1 MIVRGAAVGL
11 SPFDVRVTLHPLM
24 ALSCSMESMGLE
36 ADFYVAEL
44 PFFVR
49 ISNKRT
55 AWEES

>member
-1 MIVRGAAVGL
+1 MLVHGAAVGL

-24 ALSCSMESMGLE
+24 ALSCSTESMGLRLI
-36 ADFYVAEL
+36 YVAEL